1 MIFFSIG
8 WFFRFQPLNFQGVY
22 HTFWAPNKIMGKTRS
37 FVPGAASSW
46 PPSVR
51 SFPSQWRGQ
60 NRCFWVNFFGTWGVC
75 RLVRVG
81 ILKNWRKNILQSL
94 KLWINESNLQNNW
107 KILEMWKCHP
117 LKTQN
122 GFMECRF
129 YVMCVFFA
137 HVYSWRFHHTDW
149 LIRILITA
157 YSTLYITGWY
167 NPLYTTNNQGL
178 VTPHMNLTKS
188 SWGM

>member
-1 MIFFSIG
+1 MG

-60 NRCFWVNFFGTWGVC
+60 NRCFWVIFFGTWGVC

-117 LKTQN
+117 FKNQN

-129 YVMCVFFA
+129 YVMCVCSLRIIFTCIFEKIPSYWLA
-137 HVYSWRFHHTDW
+137 HKNPYNGLFYS
-149 LIRILITA
+149 L
-157 YSTLYITGWY
+157 
-167 NPLYTTNNQGL
+167 NNW
-178 VTPHMNLTKS
+178 VV
-188 SWGM
+188 